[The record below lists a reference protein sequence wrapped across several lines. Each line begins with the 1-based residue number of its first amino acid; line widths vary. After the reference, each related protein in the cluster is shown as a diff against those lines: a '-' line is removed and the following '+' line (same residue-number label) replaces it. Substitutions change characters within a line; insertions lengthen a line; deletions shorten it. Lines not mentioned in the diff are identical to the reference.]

1 MRTGWATRRE
11 FLKGTAAA
19 GAAGLLVSTL
29 DFGRMAPSFA
39 ATMDPPGGWSGTPGQ
54 ARYRIDGLAKVTGQ
68 KIYARDFQ
76 PIDLPDWPTKYRHAL
91 VVCAP
96 FVDYVY
102 DGLDLDQLPKAL
114 QPSVVITAADLARD
128 SIGIAEEDYPE
139 GEYLVATGKP
149 PTYLGQAVAIL
160 LYDELTAYNGAKEQ
174 IVSDGKVIRRGEAV
188 TPPDPVSYEPETS
201 IVHAVTR
208 ESGDQHFA
216 QTLHGP
222 VHPSQPGAKNKKAM
236 QLVDKIGERLQSPD
250 LDVFHQTY
258 ETPVIDPMFMEP
270 ETGLA
275 WFDRKA
281 KTLRLLIGTQSPGY
295 DVTSARALFAP
306 KACPIEIDDVHLYAA
321 YPGGGFGGR
330 DTSILC
336 LYLAL
341 AAAYS
346 DTPIR
351 ISNDRFQQ
359 FQGGIKRHASKIE
372 LTVGVSDQNLIEAF
386 RNHSILDGGGR
397 RNVSVYVCNVTG
409 ISGTGVYR
417 APLADV
423 WSRAMHT
430 VSQVAGS
437 MRGFGSFQ
445 STFAVESMVDEI
457 AVARGLDPL
466 EFRKINLLHP
476 GDSIVTGAPRTP
488 PGLGSICDK
497 ALAHPLWTNRAAD
510 QKRLSTDDE
519 RYGVGASLAMKN
531 FGSGADAVMSQV
543 RIGPDGRITI
553 VTNNVD
559 MGQGAATA
567 HALMTSKALGR
578 NADDI
583 DTGRTE
589 IFREL
594 KLVGGFKEQPANPRW
609 TPIVWNSTKATA
621 GVGRWLHATEQ
632 AADVLFKTAIM
643 PAARSLWGATASK
656 IGAADVSWSEGR
668 LASDGFQP
676 IPFAAIAAELYA
688 KKHVTSAMIHA
699 FFSGRWV
706 EADYTVDGVTD
717 RWKIDALAVQHGN
730 EPAYVLIDRQ
740 NPLLFTTESMWEQNG
755 QAFAAAGAIT
765 AVKVNRKTGAV
776 HLVKGVHLLAPGTV
790 IQQDL
795 LEGQMDGGWAMGV
808 GHALL
813 EELPADASGAANGKW
828 NLDRY
833 HVALSGDCAI
843 HDVEKILIPPD
854 SADPSPRGIAEL
866 VLTPVPVAIS
876 NAVTNATGHRFR
888 SLPITPDKV
897 RAVWS

>member
-1 MRTGWATRRE
+1 MQPGWLTRRQ

-19 GAAGLLVSTL
+19 GTAGLLVSTL
-29 DFGRMAPSFA
+29 DLAQLARSHA
-39 ATMDPPGGWSGTPGQ
+39 ATMDPPSAWSGAPGQ

-68 KIYARDFQ
+68 KIYARDFR
-76 PIDLPDWPTKYRHAL
+76 PIDLPNWPTNFRHAL

-96 FVDYVY
+96 FVDRVF
-102 DGLDLDQLPKAL
+102 DGLDLDQLPKEL
-114 QPSVVITAADLARD
+114 QPSIVITAADLARD
-128 SIGIAEEDYPE
+128 SIGIAEDDYPE
-139 GEYLVATGKP
+139 GEYLVPSGKP
-149 PTYLGQAVAIL
+149 PIYLGQAVAIL
-160 LYDELTAYNGAKEQ
+160 LYDELAAYNGAKEK
-174 IVSDGKVIRRGEAV
+174 IVFDGKVIRAGKAAS
-188 TPPDPVSYEPETS
+188 PPAPVSYKPETS
-201 IVHAVTR
+201 IIHAVTR
-208 ESGDQHFA
+208 ESGAQHFA
-216 QTLHGP
+216 QTIHGP
-222 VHPSQPGAKNKKAM
+222 VHPSQPGAENKKAM
-236 QLVDKIGERLQSPD
+236 QLVDKIDKVLKSPD
-250 LDVFHQTY
+250 LDIYRHTY

-270 ETGLA
+270 ESGLA
-275 WFDRKA
+275 WFDRDA
-281 KTLRLLIGTQSPGY
+281 KTLRMLIGTQSPGY
-295 DVTSARALFAP
+295 DVNSARALFAP
-306 KACPIEIDDVHLYAA
+306 KNCPFEIDDVHLYAA

-346 DTPIR
+346 DRPIR
-351 ISNDRFQQ
+351 IAHDRFQQ
-359 FQGGIKRHASKIE
+359 FQSGIKRHASKIE
-372 LTVGVSDQNLIEAF
+372 LTLGVNDENLIEVF
-386 RNHSILDGGGR
+386 RNDSVLNGGGR

-409 ISGTGVYR
+409 IAGTGVYR

-430 VSQVAGS
+430 TSQVAGS

-445 STFAVESMVDEI
+445 STFAVESMMDEI

-466 EFRKINLLHP
+466 EFRKLNLLHP

-488 PGLGSICDK
+488 PGLGDICEK

-510 QKRLSTDDE
+510 QKQFSTEDE
-519 RYGVGASLAMKN
+519 RYGVGASITMKN

-543 RIGPDGRITI
+543 RIRPDGRITV

-567 HALMTSKALGR
+567 HALMTGKALGR

-594 KLVGGFKEQPANPRW
+594 QLVGSFKEQPTNPRW

-632 AADVLFKTAIM
+632 ASDVLLKTAIL
-643 PAARSLWGATASK
+643 PAARSIWGGVADK
-656 IGAADVSWSEGR
+656 VGAADVSWRDGR
-668 LASDGFQP
+668 LASEGLEP
-676 IPFAAIAAELYA
+676 IPFSALAAELYA
-688 KKHVTSAMIHA
+688 KKLVTSAMIHA
-699 FFSGRWV
+699 FFSGRWI
-706 EADYTVDGVTD
+706 EADYTVDGTTD
-717 RWKIDALAVQHGN
+717 RWKIDALAIQRGDD
-730 EPAYVLIDRQ
+730 PAYVLIDRQ
-740 NPLLFTTESMWEQNG
+740 NPELFTTESMWEQNG
-755 QAFAAAGAIT
+755 QSFSAAGAIT

-776 HLVKGVHLLAPGTV
+776 RLVKGVHLLAPGTV
-790 IQQDL
+790 VQQDL

-828 NLDRY
+828 NLNRY
-833 HVALSGDCAI
+833 HVALSADCAI

-854 SADPSPRGIAEL
+854 SEDPSPRGIAEL

-876 NAVTNATGHRFR
+876 NAVTNAIGHRFR
-888 SLPITPDKV
+888 SLPITPGKV